1 MAVEVKEFLP
11 ITQRHEDLGLS
22 DELVLQM
29 YYHLLL
35 SRRLDERCW
44 ILQRQGRVPFHI
56 SGIAHEGIGVGAAYA
71 LRRGFDIVHPY
82 YRDLALSIALGMRP
96 IEFMLALFGKKGD
109 PHSAARQLPSHFS
122 LRHLNIISGSS
133 PVATQVPQ
141 AAGIAL
147 AEVLKQKLR
156 PFLEA
161 AGFPVSQEM
170 RVVLTTTGEGS
181 TSEGD
186 FHEALNWAGIYRLP
200 LVVLVHNNQYA
211 ISVPV
216 WKQMA
221 VPRVA
226 DRAAAYGVHG
236 IVCDGSNVLEVYR
249 VVREAVD
256 RARAGEGTT
265 LVEAV
270 TYRWTP
276 HSSDDDDRTY
286 RTREEVERGKRHDP
300 LPRFRDYLYR
310 RSLLTQRLEEELEE
324 QVQAEVDEAQRL
336 AEEMPYPDPE
346 EALASVFATEDRSG
360 WWGQS

>member
-1 MAVEVKEFLP
+1 MAIEVKEFLP
-11 ITQRHEDLGLS
+11 ITQRHEELGLS
-22 DELVLQM
+22 DETVLQM

-44 ILQRQGRVPFHI
+44 VLQRQGRVPFHI

-71 LRRGFDIVHPY
+71 LRKGFDIVHPY
-82 YRDLALSIALGMRP
+82 YRDLALAIALGMKP
-96 IEFMLALFGKKGD
+96 VEFMLALYGKKGD
-109 PHSAARQLPSHFS
+109 PHSAARQMPSHFS
-122 LRHLNIISGSS
+122 LRYLNIISGSS

-156 PFLEA
+156 PQLEA
-161 AGFPVSQEM
+161 AGFRVSREM
-170 RVVLTTTGEGS
+170 RVVLTSMGEGS

-186 FHEALNWAGIYRLP
+186 FHEALNWAGIYKLP
-200 LVVLVHNNQYA
+200 FVVLVHNNQYA

-221 VPRVA
+221 VKRVA
-226 DRAAAYGVHG
+226 DRAAAYGIHG
-236 IVCDGSNVLEVYR
+236 AVCDGGNVLEVYQ
-249 VVREAVD
+249 VVKEAVG

-265 LVEAV
+265 LIEAV

-286 RTREEVERGKRHDP
+286 RTREEVEQGKLRDP
-300 LPRFRDYLYR
+300 LPRLRDYLYR
-310 RSLLTQRLEEELEE
+310 RSLLTQRLEDELEE
-324 QVQAEVDEAQRL
+324 RVRAEVDEAQRL
-336 AEEMPYPDPE
+336 AEEAPYPAPE
-346 EALASVFATEDRSG
+346 EALAPVFATEDRSG
-360 WWGQS
+360 WWGE

>member
-1 MAVEVKEFLP
+1 MAVEVKELLP
-11 ITQRHEDLGLS
+11 IAQRHEELGLS
-22 DELVLQM
+22 DETVLQM

-44 ILQRQGRVPFHI
+44 VLQRQGRVPFHI

-71 LRRGFDIVHPY
+71 LRKGFDIVHPY
-82 YRDLALSIALGMRP
+82 YRDLALSIALGMKP
-96 IEFMLALFGKKGD
+96 AEFMLALYGKKGD
-109 PHSAARQLPSHFS
+109 PHSAARQMPSHFS

-133 PVATQVPQ
+133 PVATQLPQ

-156 PFLEA
+156 PQLEA
-161 AGFPVSQEM
+161 AGFRVSREM
-170 RVVLTTTGEGS
+170 RVVLTSTGEGS

-186 FHEALNWAGIYRLP
+186 FHEALNWAGLYKLP
-200 LVVLVHNNQYA
+200 LIVLVHNNQYA

-221 VPRVA
+221 VKRVA
-226 DRAAAYGVHG
+226 DRAAAYGIRG
-236 IVCDGSNVLEVYR
+236 AVCDGGNVLEVYQ
-249 VVREAVD
+249 VVKEAVD

-265 LVEAV
+265 LIEAV

-286 RTREEVERGKRHDP
+286 RTREEVEQGKLRDP
-300 LPRFRDYLYR
+300 LPRLRDYLYR
-310 RSLLTQRLEEELEE
+310 RSLLTQRLEDELEE
-324 QVQAEVDEAQRL
+324 RVRAEVDEAQRL
-336 AEEMPYPDPE
+336 AEEAPYPAPE
-346 EALASVFATEDRSG
+346 EALAPVFATEDRSG
-360 WWGQS
+360 WWGE

>member
-1 MAVEVKEFLP
+1 MAVEVKEYLP
-11 ITQRHEDLGLS
+11 ITLRHEELGLS
-22 DELVLQM
+22 DETVLRM

-44 ILQRQGRVPFHI
+44 VLQRQGRVPFHI

-71 LRRGFDIVHPY
+71 LRKGFDIVHPY
-82 YRDLALSIALGMRP
+82 YRDLALSIALGMKP
-96 IEFMLALFGKKGD
+96 VEFMLALYGKKGD
-109 PHSAARQLPSHFS
+109 PHSAARQMPSHFS
-122 LRHLNIISGSS
+122 LRRLNIVSGSS

-141 AAGIAL
+141 AAGIAF

-156 PFLEA
+156 DALEA
-161 AGFPVSQEM
+161 AGFRVSREM
-170 RVVLTTTGEGS
+170 RVVLTSMGEGS

-186 FHEALNWAGIYRLP
+186 FHEALNWAGLYKLP

-221 VPRVA
+221 VQRVA
-226 DRAAAYGVHG
+226 DRAAAYGIRG
-236 IVCDGSNVLEVYR
+236 AVCDGGNVLEVYQ
-249 VVREAVD
+249 VVKEAVE

-286 RTREEVERGKRHDP
+286 RTREEVEQGKLRDP
-300 LPRFRDYLYR
+300 LPRLRDYLYR
-310 RSLLTQRLEEELEE
+310 RNLLTSQQENELEE
-324 QVQAEVDEAQRL
+324 RVRAEVDEAQRL
-336 AEEMPYPDPE
+336 AEEAPYPAPE
-346 EALASVFATEDRSG
+346 EALAPVFADEDRSG
-360 WWGQS
+360 WWGE